1 MFADLTSKFKAIFKR
16 IKSKGKLNEK
26 DIKNCLYEIRIAL
39 LEADVNYKVVKEF
52 VNELHVQMINENISE
67 SLSPSQQIIKMVH
80 REITKVL
87 GSKKSDIVI
96 SPKPPTVILIV
107 GLQGTGKTT
116 TAVKLANYLNKKG
129 NRSILVATDI
139 HRPAAIEQL
148 KILAEKSKL
157 PVFSMGTKEKAV
169 NIVKAALNYV
179 SNKDFNILIVDTAGR
194 LHIDEK
200 LMSELEEIDRQILP
214 QEKLLIIDSMAGQ
227 DAVNSARVFC
237 EKINVNGIILSKI
250 DGDARGGAALS
261 LRKILDA
268 PIKFVGTGEK
278 IENIDIFY
286 PERMASRILGM
297 GDVLTLIEKVE
308 SAYDKKE
315 ISRMNEKIK
324 SNNFDLN
331 DFYLQL
337 KKMENIGSVKEIVGM
352 IPGASRLNLNKMQY
366 DDRELKKIEAIISSM
381 TMDERNN
388 PNIINGNR
396 RKRIARGSGSQISEV
411 NRLLKQFNQIKNMMK
426 KRKFAKNFPFN

>member
-1 MFADLTSKFKAIFKR
+1 MQTEKKKR
-16 IKSKGKLNEK
+16 K
-26 DIKNCLYEIRIAL
+26 
-39 LEADVNYKVVKEF
+39 
-52 VNELHVQMINENISE
+52 
-67 SLSPSQQIIKMVH
+67 
-80 REITKVL
+80 
-87 GSKKSDIVI
+87 
-96 SPKPPTVILIV
+96 
-107 GLQGTGKTT
+107 
-116 TAVKLANYLNKKG
+116 
-129 NRSILVATDI
+129 
-139 HRPAAIEQL
+139 
-148 KILAEKSKL
+148 
-157 PVFSMGTKEKAV
+157 
-169 NIVKAALNYV
+169 
-179 SNKDFNILIVDTAGR
+179 
-194 LHIDEK
+194 
-200 LMSELEEIDRQILP
+200 
-214 QEKLLIIDSMAGQ
+214 KLLIIDSMAGQ

-426 KRKFAKNFPFN
+426 KRNFAKNFTFN